1 MPGDDRSGAD
11 VGLQATHR
19 LQPSFQLSMVSFD
32 PVIGV
37 TLDAMPRLGEH
48 FFEYPEIAG
57 GLVGDHFDRGH
68 DAVAKA
74 R

>member
-1 MPGDDRSGAD
+1 
-11 VGLQATHR
+11 
-19 LQPSFQLSMVSFD
+19 
-32 PVIGV
+32 
-37 TLDAMPRLGEH
+37 MPRLGEH